1 MPIKYL
7 GPDEP
12 QTNEV
17 VGQHNG
23 KVETA
28 STASGMGV
36 VRNVFVST
44 SEPTAGDGKD
54 GDLWVKYLV

>member
-17 VGQHNG
+17 VSQYNG

-28 STASGMGV
+28 STAAGMGV

-44 SEPTAGDGKD
+44 VDPAAGDGKE
-54 GDLWVKYLV
+54 GDLWVKYIG